1 MAPHAAPQ
9 AAPQAARQAQDLD
22 HLLVE
27 ARDLEKRFRTQD
39 PRRRFQSTIVH
50 AVRGVSFQCYAGE
63 VFGLLGPNGA
73 GKTTT
78 IRMLTTILRP
88 TSGTARIA
96 GHDVVDEPAAVRRV
110 IGVLPENAGIY
121 GRLTARDAIRY
132 AGRLYGVEPEVL
144 ETRIAAIAEA
154 LELTPHLDRLT
165 DTFSKGM
172 KQKVNIARA
181 LVHNPP
187 VVFLDEP
194 TSGLDVISARSV
206 REFIQRFKDEGRCV
220 IMSTHVMEEAER
232 LCDRVAIIAAGQ
244 VRAMGWLQDLKAE
257 TGLGLEEIFM
267 QLVEQTV
274 P

>member
-1 MAPHAAPQ
+1 MT
-9 AAPQAARQAQDLD
+9 D
-22 HLLVE
+22 HEVLVE
-27 ARDLEKRFRTQD
+27 AENLEKRFR
-39 PRRRFQSTIVH
+39 RYH
-50 AVRGVSFQCYAGE
+50 AVRGVSFRCYAGE

-78 IRMLTTILRP
+78 IRMLTTVLRP
-88 TSGTARIA
+88 TAGVARIA
-96 GHDVVDEPAAVRRV
+96 GHDVVHEAGTVRRL

-121 GRLTARDAIRY
+121 GRLTARDVIRY
-132 AGRLYGVEPEVL
+132 AGRLYGVPPDL
-144 ETRIAAIAEA
+144 LRSRLASIAEA
-154 LELTPHLDRLT
+154 LELTAHLDRLT

-181 LVHNPP
+181 LIHNPP

-206 REFIQRFKDEGRCV
+206 RDFIERFKQEGRCV

-232 LCDRVAIIAAGQ
+232 LCDRVAIVAGGRI
-244 VRAMGWLQDLKAE
+244 RAEGRLTDLQAR
-257 TGLGLEEIFM
+257 TGLGLEEIFV

-274 P
+274 A

>member
-1 MAPHAAPQ
+1 MADHAV
-9 AAPQAARQAQDLD
+9 
-22 HLLVE
+22 LVE
-27 ARDLEKRFRTQD
+27 AINLEKRFRT
-39 PRRRFQSTIVH
+39 FH
-50 AVRGVSFQCYAGE
+50 AVKGVSFHCYAGE

-88 TSGTARIA
+88 TAGTARIA
-96 GHDVVDEPAAVRRV
+96 GHDVVTEAPEVRRA
-110 IGVLPENAGIY
+110 IGVLPENAGVY

-132 AGRLYGVEPEVL
+132 AGRLYGVVPDVL
-144 ETRIAAIAEA
+144 EARIEAIAGA

-181 LVHNPP
+181 LIHNPR

-194 TSGLDVISARSV
+194 TSGLDVLSARSV
-206 REFIQRFKDEGRCV
+206 RDFVLRFKQEGRCV
-220 IMSTHVMEEAER
+220 VMSTHIMEEAEK
-232 LCDRVAIIAAGQ
+232 LCDRVAIIAGGRM
-244 VRAMGWLQDLKAE
+244 RAEGGLEDLKAE

-274 P
+274 Q

>member
-1 MAPHAAPQ
+1 MTTPPVLVE
-9 AAPQAARQAQDLD
+9 AQDLQ
-22 HLLVE
+22 
-27 ARDLEKRFRTQD
+27 KRFRT
-39 PRRRFQSTIVH
+39 FH
-50 AVRGVSFQCYAGE
+50 AVKGVSFRCYAGE

-96 GHDVVDEPAAVRRV
+96 GHDVIEDPEAVRRV

-121 GRLTARDAIRY
+121 GRLTAREAVRY
-132 AGRLYGVEPEVL
+132 AGRLYGVHPEVL
-144 ETRIAAIAEA
+144 EARVEAIFDG
-154 LELTPHLDRLT
+154 LELTPDIDRVT

-181 LVHNPP
+181 LVHDPP

-206 REFIQRFKDEGRCV
+206 REFVQRFKRDGRCV
-220 IMSTHVMEEAER
+220 IMSTHIMEEAER
-232 LCDRVAIIAAGQ
+232 LCDRVAIIAGGKVQAEG
-244 VRAMGWLQDLKAE
+244 RLDDLKAR
-257 TGLGLEEIFM
+257 TGLGLEETFV
-267 QLVEQTV
+267 QLVEDTV
-274 P
+274 R

>member
-1 MAPHAAPQ
+1 MA
-9 AAPQAARQAQDLD
+9 D
-22 HLLVE
+22 HEILVE
-27 ARDLEKRFRTQD
+27 AENLEKRFKRY
-39 PRRRFQSTIVH
+39 H

-88 TSGTARIA
+88 TAGTARVA
-96 GHDVVDEPAAVRRV
+96 GHDVMRDPAAVRRV

-132 AGRLYGVEPEVL
+132 AGRLYGVPPAVL
-144 ETRIAAIAEA
+144 EARIEALADA
-154 LELTPHLDRLT
+154 LELTPHLNRLT

-206 REFIQRFKDEGRCV
+206 REFVERFKQEGRCV
-220 IMSTHVMEEAER
+220 IMSTHVMEEAEK
-232 LCDRVAIIAAGQ
+232 LCDRVAIVAGGR
-244 VRAMGWLQDLKAE
+244 VRAEGRLSELKAQ
-257 TGLGLEEIFM
+257 TGLELEEIFV

-274 P
+274 A

>member
-1 MAPHAAPQ
+1 VTGPGSS
-9 AAPQAARQAQDLD
+9 RDSSVLVEAQDLQ
-22 HLLVE
+22 
-27 ARDLEKRFRTQD
+27 KRFRN
-39 PRRRFQSTIVH
+39 FH
-50 AVRGVSFQCYAGE
+50 AVKGVSFQCYAGE

-96 GHDVVDEPAAVRRV
+96 GHDVTREPAAVRNV

-121 GRLTARDAIRY
+121 GRLTAREAVRY
-132 AGRLYGVEPEVL
+132 AGRLYGVQPEVL
-144 ETRIAAIAEA
+144 EGRVEAILEA
-154 LELTPHLDRLT
+154 LELTPHMDRLT

-181 LVHNPP
+181 LVHDPP

-206 REFIQRFKDEGRCV
+206 RDFVSRFKQDGRCV

-232 LCDRVAIIAAGQ
+232 LCDRVAIIAAGRVQ
-244 VRAMGWLQDLKAE
+244 AEGRLEDLKAR
-257 TGLGLEEIFM
+257 TGLGLEEIFV
-267 QLVEQTV
+267 QLVEDTV
-274 P
+274 R